1 MTHINLD
8 LLKEAIIDM
17 RYLLNRGYNRKTA
30 ADYVTSRY
38 KLSKEERA
46 IIFRAVYPDEQAKNR
61 LKKLISNPEEIT
73 GKTLLID
80 GFNNI
85 ITIEN
90 ALKGAILIKCD
101 DGLIRDISYTSRK
114 FKLTQYTETAI
125 IMIFEILK
133 IYKPKESIFFFDEQI
148 SFSGEI
154 ASKIRQKMREEGING
169 YAKTCKRNDTE
180 IILKEEGIIASS
192 DSLIMEKAERIFD
205 LAGYIT
211 NSKFKERILDITVFK

>member
-1 MTHINLD
+1 MNLEI
-8 LLKEAIIDM
+8 LKEAIIDM

-46 IIFRAVYPDEQAKNR
+46 IIFRAVYPDEQAKSR
-61 LKKLISNPEEIT
+61 LKKLINIEEVA
-73 GKTLLID
+73 GNTLLID

-90 ALKGAILIKCD
+90 AVRGAILIKCD

-114 FKLTQYTETAI
+114 FKMTPYTEPAI
-125 IMIFEILK
+125 MMMFEILK
-133 IYKPKESIFFFDEQI
+133 ICKAKESIFFFDEQI

-169 YAKTCKRNDTE
+169 DAKTSKRNDTE
-180 IILKEEGIIASS
+180 IISKDGIIASS
-192 DSLIMEKAERIFD
+192 DSLIMERANKIFD
-205 LAGYIT
+205 LAGYIV
-211 NSKFKERILDITVFK
+211 NSKFKEKILDITVFK

>member
-1 MTHINLD
+1 MNLEI
-8 LLKEAIIDM
+8 LKEAIIDM

-46 IIFRAVYPDEQAKNR
+46 IIFRAVYPDEQAKSR
-61 LKKLISNPEEIT
+61 LKKLINIEEVA
-73 GKTLLID
+73 GNTLLID

-90 ALKGAILIKCD
+90 ALRGAILIKCD

-114 FKLTQYTETAI
+114 FKMTQYTEKAI
-125 IMIFEILK
+125 MLIFETLRMCRA
-133 IYKPKESIFFFDEQI
+133 KESIFFFDEQI

-154 ASKIRQKMREEGING
+154 ASKIRQKMREEGVNG
-169 YAKTCKRNDTE
+169 DARTSKRNDTE
-180 IILKEEGIIASS
+180 IISKGGIIASS
-192 DSLIMEKAERIFD
+192 DSLIMERANKIFD
-205 LAGYIT
+205 LAGYII
-211 NSKFKERILDITVFK
+211 NSKFKERILDITIFK